1 MKMPWL
7 NTIQNWLDRKANPIV
22 LQEIRSLLSLTRTM
36 VVYGLVVFLL
46 SVSSCQSVEFGTE
59 FPMGLM
65 LGTFSVVSLAVL
77 PAQIMFSGNERWSK
91 DKLEMLNLTQLRPM
105 DIVIGRVM
113 AGFVMVVLF
122 GSLLLPFLGL
132 MYLLP
137 GVQIGLLLMLIT
149 GIAMASLLAIVI
161 TINLGWHL
169 EDMAFSSL
177 GKVMWLLMLLQFS
190 FLPFGLGVEV
200 LRSGGDWSEDLFKVL
215 PWILAM
221 WGLLMFFGIARSVVL
236 LRHPESNKSTPI
248 RLAVSGLILF
258 SWVFMLVVGSI
269 DSDVI
274 EGVMLFDFAFVTVLA
289 PSFLLEVPQLGRKAL
304 VDLPKKRL
312 HRILQT
318 IWLPGSGTAVLFLSL
333 LLFGT
338 VGVAGVVAGMHPPSA
353 NVSLQFG
360 LALSMA
366 SMLLGYVSILI
377 PLFSN
382 ASWLHTPRKKR
393 LFAILYFPLTVVPF
407 GLLSFLTLDGG
418 PMELFGTYIVPFALI
433 DDLFRSKI
441 PDPMI
446 FIWGTSIFLLTV
458 VINLRKISQNV
469 GQIIAGVQSNEE
481 PTLEQDAS

>member
-1 MKMPWL
+1 
-7 NTIQNWLDRKANPIV
+7 
-22 LQEIRSLLSLTRTM
+22 
-36 VVYGLVVFLL
+36 
-46 SVSSCQSVEFGTE
+46 
-59 FPMGLM
+59 MGLM
-65 LGTFSVVSLAVL
+65 LGTFSFVSLAVL
-77 PAQIMFSGNERWSK
+77 PAQIMFSGNTRWSK

-137 GVQIGLLLMLIT
+137 GVQIGLLLMLII
-149 GIAMASLLAIVI
+149 GIAMSSLLAIVI

-190 FLPFGLGVEV
+190 FLPFGLGLDV

-215 PWILAM
+215 PWILSM
-221 WGLLMFFGIARSVVL
+221 WALLMFFGIARSVVI

-248 RLAVSGLILF
+248 RLAVSGLVLF
-258 SWVFMLVVGSI
+258 SWVFMLVVGSV

-274 EGVMLFDFAFVTVLA
+274 DGVMMFDLTFITVLA
-289 PSFLLEVPQLGRKAL
+289 PSFLLERPQLGRKAL

-312 HRILQT
+312 HRILQVP
-318 IWLPGSGTAVLFLSL
+318 WLPGSGTAVLFLVL

-338 VGVAGVVAGMHPPSA
+338 VAMAGLVAGMHPPSA
-353 NVSLQFG
+353 NVRVN
-360 LALSMA
+360 LSAAFSVA
-366 SMLLGYVSILI
+366 SMLLGYVAILI

-382 ASWLHTPRKKR
+382 VSWLHAPRKRR
-393 LFAILYFPLTVVPF
+393 LFAILYFPLTVAPF
-407 GLLSFLTLDGG
+407 GLLSMLTLDDG
-418 PMELFGTYIVPFALI
+418 PLKVFGTYVVPFALSEN
-433 DDLFRSKI
+433 LVRNKT
-441 PDPMI
+441 PDTDI
-446 FIWGTSIFLLTV
+446 LIWATLVFILTFV
-458 VINLRKISQNV
+458 VNYRKISQNV
-469 GQIIAGVQSNEE
+469 RQISAGVQSNEE